1 MSMRVCHSLILAF
14 LLMPCLNAQANDVVR
29 YNGIPGG
36 GRPQIY
42 AHRGGRG
49 LMPEQTLPA
58 YIAALRLGVDYVDM
72 DIGMT
77 KDGVLVLT
85 HNLTLNPDLT
95 RDQSG
100 RWVTDPIPIRTLT
113 LQELQKYDVGR
124 LKSGTQY
131 ESYFPHQRPNDHT
144 PIPTLREIVRLVKR
158 IAGDKVGFQIEI
170 KNDPTQPELTVSPCD
185 FARALYRVITD
196 EGIGDRTEVQ
206 AYDWRC
212 LVELHKLDSNI
223 KTAYLSDHT
232 TEVMDDTE
240 KGTWTAGLLP
250 KDYGYSLPKMVK
262 HLGGNCWEPFAMD
275 LTKNDLDEAH
285 RLGLKVVAWGWPEQ
299 EDTEFNYMRN
309 EQLLDWG
316 VDGIITDRPD
326 ILRGLIAAR
335 GMNLPNGFEIESEL
349 LVEECKDNTGISPD
363 GNGNTHITRV
373 PACGTTGV
381 EN

>member
-1 MSMRVCHSLILAF
+1 
-14 LLMPCLNAQANDVVR
+14 
-29 YNGIPGG
+29 
-36 GRPQIY
+36 
-42 AHRGGRG
+42 
-49 LMPEQTLPA
+49 
-58 YIAALRLGVDYVDM
+58 
-72 DIGMT
+72 
-77 KDGVLVLT
+77 
-85 HNLTLNPDLT
+85 
-95 RDQSG
+95 
-100 RWVTDPIPIRTLT
+100 
-113 LQELQKYDVGR
+113 
-124 LKSGTQY
+124 
-131 ESYFPHQRPNDHT
+131 
-144 PIPTLREIVRLVKR
+144 
-158 IAGDKVGFQIEI
+158 
-170 KNDPTQPELTVSPCD
+170 
-185 FARALYRVITD
+185 
-196 EGIGDRTEVQ
+196 
-206 AYDWRC
+206 
-212 LVELHKLDSNI
+212 
-223 KTAYLSDHT
+223 
-232 TEVMDDTE
+232 VMDDTE

-363 GNGNTHITRV
+363 GNKNTHITRV